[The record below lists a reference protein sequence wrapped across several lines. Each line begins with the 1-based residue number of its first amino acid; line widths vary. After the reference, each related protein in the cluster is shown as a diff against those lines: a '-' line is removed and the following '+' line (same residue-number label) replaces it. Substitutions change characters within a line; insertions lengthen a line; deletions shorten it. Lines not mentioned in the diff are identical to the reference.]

1 MLAEN
6 LENWAQQ
13 ERRAERQKVLQE
25 TEQRVLE
32 SKRNAA
38 RKLIARTEMD
48 DQAIAEIADL
58 SVIEVDKLRAETQH

>member
-58 SVIEVDKLRAETQH
+58 SVEEVDKLRAETHH